1 MAFLRRLL
9 GRSAAS
15 GTRPI
20 NLVDEDPPPPPKPP
34 ANLGIQGS
42 PDPLPWTAVRL
53 ERIVRRANADPADG
67 QFQLEARHARHRL
80 SRFWLLAPIDQLEA
94 FYGGPIGQVQR
105 LLLHG
110 SLSGQ
115 PLAADEQAWHR
126 ALSERLLRDVSAPE
140 RLNLLL
146 ALMPYC
152 ARSALRV
159 DNAAETLP
167 AWLLGDYASS
177 FDPALADQL
186 GRPLGLLDQPA
197 AAATPTATPPPAPLP
212 QISPDGGREGFGLLQ
227 RPEVQERMTGLINL
241 HTVDPDDPE
250 VLRELAALRRTL
262 AQIWLDVSP
271 GQIEEL
277 YRSPGVGPVYRSLLR
292 SNFGARPLDDA
303 DARHRDALLAVAMDV
318 SHPAFLQAMLAVM
331 PYCPRGKVELGD
343 LAGLLPAWF
352 LQELPRLAG
361 L

>member
-1 MAFLRRLL
+1 MAFLRMVFLRRLL
-9 GRSAAS
+9 GRSAAAAP
-15 GTRPI
+15 RPI
-20 NLVDEDPPPPPKPP
+20 NLVEEDPPPPPSPP
-34 ANLGIQGS
+34 ADLGIQAS
-42 PDPLPWTAVRL
+42 PEPLPWTVARL
-53 ERIVRRANADPADG
+53 ERIVRRANANPADG

-115 PLAADEQAWHR
+115 PLAADEEAWHR
-126 ALSERLLRDVSAPE
+126 ALSERLLRDFAAPE

-152 ARSALRV
+152 PRGALRV
-159 DNAAETLP
+159 ENAAETLP
-167 AWLLGDYASS
+167 AWLLGDYASG

-186 GRPLGLLDQPA
+186 SRPLGLLDQ
-197 AAATPTATPPPAPLP
+197 PTATPPPAPLP
-212 QISPDGGREGFGLLQ
+212 QISVDGGREGFGLLQ
-227 RPEVQERMTGLINL
+227 RPEVQERLTGLINL

-250 VLRELAALRRTL
+250 VMRELAALRRTL

-277 YRSPGVGPVYRSLLR
+277 YRSPGVGPVYRALLR
-292 SNFGARPLDDA
+292 SNFGARPLDDG
-303 DARHRDALLAVAMDV
+303 DARHRDALLTVAMDV

-331 PYCPRGKVELGD
+331 PYCPQGKMELGD

-352 LQELPRLAG
+352 LQEFPRLAG